1 MKDEAQ
7 IHIDLSNYTARTHWV
22 EYSTSEE
29 YVSIVNKDTGESDV
43 YLDGQDALEFMKET
57 ERIYNEVGTIGMDV
71 ATQSVAKRY
80 IDSL

>member
-7 IHIDLSNYTARTHWV
+7 IHIDLSNYTAGTHWV
-22 EYSTSEE
+22 EYSNSEG

-43 YLDGQDALEFMKET
+43 YLDGRDALEFIKEA
-57 ERIYNEVGTIGMDV
+57 ERIYNKVGTIGMDV